1 MKIVVAVDGSAYTRK
16 ALDYLVAHRA
26 QLVEGNELVLVNVC
40 SSIPPHASRHISKEL
55 LNEYYTDESAK
66 VLDPVKAQLAELGVS
81 NYSIQAR
88 HGNAAGEIVAAA
100 KEVDA
105 SLIVVGTRGHGTL
118 GRALMGS
125 VATNVIADAE
135 RSVLLV
141 Q

>member
-26 QLVEGNELVLVNVC
+26 QLVDGNELILVNVC
-40 SSIPPHASRHISKEL
+40 AGIPPHASRHISKEL
-55 LNEYYTDESAK
+55 LNEYYSDESAK
-66 VLDPVKAQLAELGVS
+66 VLDPVKAQLTQLGVS
-81 NYSIQAR
+81 NYSIQSR
-88 HGNAAGEIVAAA
+88 HGNAAAEIVAAA
-100 KEVDA
+100 NEVDA
-105 SLIVVGTRGHGTL
+105 GLIVVGTRGHGAL

-125 VATNVIADAE
+125 VATNVIADAQ